1 MGDAR
6 FLDKAKERLN
16 AILGRIRTLVLVSH
30 SEVILSTIC
39 SEALWLE
46 MGERRAFGSA
56 SDVLHCYLIAANHAA
71 T

>member
-1 MGDAR
+1 
-6 FLDKAKERLN
+6 
-16 AILGRIRTLVLVSH
+16 
-30 SEVILSTIC
+30 VILSTIC